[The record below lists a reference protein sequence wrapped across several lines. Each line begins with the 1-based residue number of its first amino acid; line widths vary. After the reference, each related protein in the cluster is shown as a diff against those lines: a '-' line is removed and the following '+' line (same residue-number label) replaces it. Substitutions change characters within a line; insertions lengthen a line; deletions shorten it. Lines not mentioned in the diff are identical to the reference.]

1 MDQGSSAHPKG
12 RAAFYEPRDE
22 GSYTLSHMY
31 DHFLPRHTQ
40 EPEEELNNF
49 F

>member
-1 MDQGSSAHPKG
+1 MNW
-12 RAAFYEPRDE
+12 DE
-22 GSYTLSHMY
+22 GSYTLSHTY
-31 DHFLPRHTQ
+31 ERFLTTSYHKCDMMWQ